1 MLSSLQFSFFFFPS
15 FDPSICDIRVW
26 VPQLGEY
33 GVLDLKSHRSVFPS
47 LCLSICS
54 RGLVHY
60 YLGGPPHY
68 LSRLSGLERKDT
80 VTLRLKK
87 GAYLLYN
94 PMTLAEYLLSNVSY
108 LQRPFFRG
116 VVTARKPV

>member
-1 MLSSLQFSFFFFPS
+1 MLSSLQFSFFSFPRLIHLFVIS
-15 FDPSICDIRVW
+15 VS
-26 VPQLGEY
+26 G
-33 GVLDLKSHRSVFPS
+33 SHSLANMAFWTSNLIVVFPS